1 MKAFTT
7 TRWSLVARAGQGDAE
22 HRGEA
27 LEALCRSYWKPA
39 YIFVRST
46 GQDEEVSKDVT
57 QAFFA
62 RILEKG
68 TLTLAD
74 PERGKFRTFLL
85 TLLKRFLADWR
96 DHGRALKRGGGI
108 VHVPLDLAEAPP
120 LVAGGES
127 PEEAYDRRWAMTL
140 MERTAAA
147 LREEARTA
155 DRATLFTALAPFL
168 SSDPDSGSYARIAGT
183 FGLSRGAVAMTVHRL
198 RMRFRDLLRREI
210 AETLADASDLEAEM
224 EALREALRR

>member
-1 MKAFTT
+1 MTAFAT
-7 TRWSLVARAGQGDAE
+7 TRWSLVTRAALGDAE

-46 GQDEEVSKDVT
+46 GQDEEAAKDVT

-68 TLTLAD
+68 ALSRAD
-74 PERGKFRTFLL
+74 PGLGKFRTFLL

-96 DHGRALKRGGGI
+96 DHGRALKRGGGM
-108 VHVPLDLAEAPP
+108 VHVPLDLAEAPQ
-120 LVAGGES
+120 LVAAGES

-140 MERTAAA
+140 LERTAAA
-147 LREEARTA
+147 LREEALVA
-155 DRATLFTALAPFL
+155 GKEPLFTALAPFL
-168 SSDPDSGSYARIAGT
+168 SSEPDPGNYARIAGT
-183 FGLSRGAVAMTVHRL
+183 FGMSRSAVAMAVHRL
-198 RMRFRDLLRREI
+198 RLRFRDLLRREV
-210 AETLADASDLEAEM
+210 AETLSDASELESEM
-224 EALREALRR
+224 EALRAALRR